1 MTHEVTLTTLDGRRL
16 WRRFDGRGRCVA
28 AQDMPKQLTPE
39 EVEQVFLSAAGFIA
53 PPPWVTTL
61 LEDLL

>member
-1 MTHEVTLTTLDGRRL
+1 MTEVILTTLDGRRL
-16 WRRFDGRGRCVA
+16 WRRFDDCGNCMA
-28 AQDMPKQLTPE
+28 AEELRKQLTPE